1 MDFEVIENHYKAIAE
16 GNLTS
21 EQIKQIYHE
30 IKENTTFKKLVPS
43 KKLENVET
51 IGFLNPL
58 KIGDYL
64 HIFGTSRDDN
74 KGKVFKCDKD
84 LNIVSEMN
92 LPEVVITS
100 TSTDG
105 VDAFVYDGQ
114 GKRLLKLKESGVEV
128 AVDLSDSGK
137 EILSLQTDGKFVY
150 ANIGNL
156 HHDKYDLEGKLV
168 QEKAFPSEG
177 LVLANGFV
185 YNSHGNDIE
194 KYDAETGE
202 FIWKEFVAFEDR
214 PIIDGEKIYFN
225 DVHGKVA
232 CYLEKDDKLELVG
245 VYLCKSGILDLVDG
259 DDFYTN
265 KSSGFFEEEDLCC
278 FYKNQKVKH
287 NEVSSGFLEQ
297 LVKRVLEEE

>member
-1 MDFEVIENHYKAIAE
+1 MIKNRYESIAE
-16 GNLTS
+16 GDLTS
-21 EQIKQIYHE
+21 EQIKQIYSE
-30 IKENTTFKKLVPS
+30 IKAPTTKKLVPS
-43 KKLENVET
+43 QKLENVET
-51 IGFLNPL
+51 IGFLEPL
-58 KIGDYL
+58 KIGDHL
-64 HIFGTSRDDN
+64 HVFGISRDHGDY
-74 KGKVFKCDKD
+74 KVFKCNKD
-84 LNIVSEMN
+84 LNVVSEMDF
-92 LPEVVITS
+92 PKVVITS

-105 VDAFVYDGQ
+105 VDAFVFDGK

-128 AVDLSDSGK
+128 AVDLSNSGK
-137 EILSLQTDGKFVY
+137 EILSLQTDGTFVY

-156 HHDKYDLEGKLV
+156 YHDKYDLEGKLV

-177 LVLANGFV
+177 LFLSNGFV
-185 YNSHGNDIE
+185 YNSQGNDIE
-194 KYDAETGE
+194 KYDSETGE
-202 FIWKEFVAFEDR
+202 LIWKEFVAFDGK

-232 CYLEKDDKLELVG
+232 CYLEKDDKLKLVDM
-245 VYLCKSGILDLVDG
+245 YLCKSGILDLVDG